1 MTNTTNNNEPETKNV
16 SDQKDEVKQKDTKAQ
31 SGPEMVQVPKEQF
44 EKLMSLIPA
53 VEQLQKDKDTL
64 MAVADRAKL
73 QEFQERQ
80 KAPGNKIVKLSTYLG
95 DDGKRKVIVAWKK
108 LKDEVYKGTNG
119 NTVEDQAM
127 EVLFDDDTKKE
138 LPLKTFYRDT
148 ADKTKAEVLEDKG
161 DSFKVRTPEGNEYLI
176 GKMFVN

>member
-1 MTNTTNNNEPETKNV
+1 M
-16 SDQKDEVKQKDTKAQ
+16 
-31 SGPEMVQVPKEQF
+31 
-44 EKLMSLIPA
+44 
-53 VEQLQKDKDTL
+53 
-64 MAVADRAKL
+64 

-95 DDGKRKVIVAWKK
+95 DDGKRKVIVAWRK

-148 ADKTKAEVLEDKG
+148 ADKIKAEVLEDKG
-161 DSFKVRTPEGNEYLI
+161 DSFKVRTPEGKEYLI
-176 GKMFVN
+176 NKEFVN